1 MSKSA
6 HLRRAPSASAARDML
21 ITVLIALFV
30 GLLIG
35 GLVPAVIPTKGE
47 VNTFSSIILGSTSA
61 AVATLSLALATERS
75 GFDIAAIGA
84 GAAAAVVAC
93 AIFAPISGRP

>member
-1 MSKSA
+1 MS
-6 HLRRAPSASAARDML
+6 

-47 VNTFSSIILGSTSA
+47 VNTIASIILGATSA
-61 AVATLSLALATERS
+61 AIATLSMMLATEPT

-84 GAAAAVVAC
+84 GAAAAIVAC
-93 AIFAPISGRP
+93 AIFAPLSGRP